1 MNGDSSSS
9 TTRSSAGPIK
19 EKVTTERA
27 LEVRMSRLLHVDT
40 KQRRVWIC
48 GLRVHHGLVGLGA
61 AAVGAVL
68 MLHDRKDFPW
78 HV

>member
-1 MNGDSSSS
+1 MGDKAKPSM
-9 TTRSSAGPIK
+9 TSAPANVPAFLYPEGQGAR
-19 EKVTTERA
+19 E
-27 LEVRMSRLLHVDT
+27 LMRLLHVDT

>member
-1 MNGDSSSS
+1 MS
-9 TTRSSAGPIK
+9 

-27 LEVRMSRLLHVDT
+27 TEVRMSRILHIDT
-40 KQRRVWIC
+40 DKRRVWIC

-61 AAVGAVL
+61 AIVGAAL
-68 MLHDRKDFPW
+68 MVHDRKDWPW

>member
-1 MNGDSSSS
+1 
-9 TTRSSAGPIK
+9 
-19 EKVTTERA
+19 
-27 LEVRMSRLLHVDT
+27 MSRLLHIDT

-61 AAVGAVL
+61 ACVGAVL